1 MKPWT
6 APLIIAAITIPTSF
20 LLGEPSAALLWAVI
34 SITGYRLNKG
44 AN

>member
-6 APLIIAAITIPTSF
+6 APLIIATITIPTSF
-20 LLGEPSAALLWAVI
+20 LLGEPAAALIW
-34 SITGYRLNKG
+34 TGVALSGYALNKN